1 MIFLLSEILLYQ
13 QRVLLLWQCFGK
25 FISHIFKICSS
36 SFIYHCHTIYQF
48 HLSVTAISFG
58 FISNKVT
65 VLQFSKM
72 CLLFVHL
79 RIEFYLDGYTIF
91 TGNTFYFSTF
101 NDEIKWN
108 NEFITKFVT
117 HMADQSLVAF

>member
-1 MIFLLSEILLYQ
+1 M
-13 QRVLLLWQCFGK
+13 
-25 FISHIFKICSS
+25 
-36 SFIYHCHTIYQF
+36 YQF

-101 NDEIKWN
+101 NDEMKWN